1 MKPKPVRKYAQPRYP
16 TRLEIAARPAL
27 LHRHQPPAWRKWPEL
42 TGAAGLFMLADAAR
56 LPAADS
62 PPNASQNPAQAKAVA
77 VVAPIFQHGEGRGS
91 TGCIVMAPPVFL
103 SEEEALQ
110 VIREEMATG
119 GVQLG
124 TNQTT
129 LPGVIVERVV
139 WPIPTASKLG
149 TNKPA
154 GPAFEIR
161 SEPLKTDAADPQ
173 KKVSIEFVGQRDAS
187 FWDSERQKEEGKWE
201 WSTVRD
207 YDLPRTA
214 HYVADRVKRD
224 ATNKV
229 YFGTFYDPI
238 AKRLEASQQLPGL
251 IAEKTSPGKPPPP
264 GPWADAKAESR
275 RLLRLQVQDFLK
287 WLQAQGVI

>member
-1 MKPKPVRKYAQPRYP
+1 MKTKPIRKYAQPKYP
-16 TRLEIAARPAL
+16 TRMETAARPGL
-27 LHRHQPPAWRKWPEL
+27 LQRHQPPAWCKWPEM
-42 TGAAGLFMLADAAR
+42 TGAASLFLLADTAQ
-56 LPAADS
+56 LLAADNS
-62 PPNASQNPAQAKAVA
+62 PKGSPNPAQTNAVA

-110 VIREEMATG
+110 VIREEMATR

-129 LPGVIVERVV
+129 LAGVIVERVV
-139 WPIPTASKLG
+139 WPIPTASKVG

-154 GPAFEIR
+154 GPPFEIR

-173 KKVSIEFVGQRDAS
+173 MKVAIEFVGQRDAS

-214 HYVADRVKRD
+214 HYFADRVKRD

-238 AKRLEASQQLPGL
+238 AKRLEARQQLPGL

-275 RLLRLQVQDFLK
+275 RLLRLQVQDFLT